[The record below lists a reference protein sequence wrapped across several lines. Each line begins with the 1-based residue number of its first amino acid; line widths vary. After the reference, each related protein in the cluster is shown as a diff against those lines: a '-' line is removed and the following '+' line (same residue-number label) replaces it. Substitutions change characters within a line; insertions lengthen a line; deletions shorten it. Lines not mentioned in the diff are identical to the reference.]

1 MQLAGGGLQRSWVP
15 MHLEGRKQVVQE
27 LVVQKPSP
35 VQLCSPKSSSLSP
48 FPQPRCL
55 PGLQASFPLQPTATS
70 AEMISPKCSY
80 YCDWKSPLLLMLLM
94 EMFLPFSAPC
104 KVTRDC
110 DFAGCLRESKAV
122 SEEREGSAQSLPL
135 PFLQKTQPRK
145 AFPAR
150 LSSDN
155 PGIPPSLLPPPPIPG
170 ELAEING
177 PISPSL
183 FWLGWGM
190 GGKGRGR
197 KKLL

>member
-1 MQLAGGGLQRSWVP
+1 MVR
-15 MHLEGRKQVVQE
+15 E

-35 VQLCSPKSSSLSP
+35 AQMCSPKSNSLSP

-55 PGLQASFPLQPTATS
+55 PGLQAPFPLQPTATS

-94 EMFLPFSAPC
+94 EMFLPFAAPC

-122 SEEREGSAQSLPL
+122 SEEQEGSAQSLPL

-145 AFPAR
+145 AFLAR

-155 PGIPPSLLPPPPIPG
+155 PEIPPPIPG
-170 ELAEING
+170 EPAEING
-177 PISPSL
+177 PISPPL
-183 FWLGWGM
+183 FSGWDGEWEEREE
-190 GGKGRGR
+190 GERSYYRLAWKGNSNS
-197 KKLL
+197 